1 MTAPS
6 LNAVPNV
13 GIKLDSENAYRHRL
27 RQLQEQLLAIQQALF
42 RSGQRALVVF
52 EGADAS
58 GKGNT
63 IRRITELMDP
73 RSFRVHPIGQPNPVE
88 QGRHYLWRFFRHLPP
103 PGRVAIFDRSWY
115 GRVLVERVEG
125 LASEDQWHRAYREI
139 NELERWLVDDGVR
152 LCKFYLSID
161 RDEQAR
167 RFKARLEDPLK
178 SWKLTEEDLRN
189 RARWDDYQE
198 AANQMFTKTHTS
210 LAPWYL
216 IDARHKRPARIAVME
231 QLVAVLGK
239 DLDTRPPRVDSA
251 FLKTANKALAPTQ
264 SSKAQRKKSQS

>member
-6 LNAVPNV
+6 LNAVPAT
-13 GIKLDSENAYRHRL
+13 GIQLASEKAYRDRL
-27 RQLQEQLLAIQQALF
+27 RDLQEQLLTIQQALF
-42 RSGQRALVVF
+42 RSGQRALVIF

-58 GKGNT
+58 GKGGT
-63 IRRITELMDP
+63 IRRITELLDP
-73 RSFRVHPIGQPNPVE
+73 RGFRVHPIGQPNLEE

-103 PGRVAIFDRSWY
+103 PGRIAIFDRSWY

-125 LASEDQWHRAYREI
+125 LASADQWQRAYREI

-189 RARWDDYQE
+189 RTRWDDYQE
-198 AANQMFTKTHTS
+198 AANQMFNETHTA

-216 IDARHKRPARIAVME
+216 IDAQQKRPARIAVME
-231 QLVAVLGK
+231 QLVTTLGK
-239 DLDTRPPRVDSA
+239 DLDISLPRVDSA
-251 FLKTANKALAPTQ
+251 FIKAANKALAPAE
-264 SSKAQRKKSQS
+264 SSKTRRKRSKS